1 MSELTNAA
9 GVAFFVSIMFLLY
22 KWRRGTLP
30 QSLQRA
36 ARAIKFRSSKPA
48 PEADSMEK
56 GLTSDA
62 ASIRSESASI
72 HSVSSLKSTFS
83 VSTIRSTVA
92 SLKRSVSVASSRAGD
107 RGISGPEA
115 FEGQQ
120 ADKLAVPPALHL
132 ARLEA
137 AGLWTADPVRHK
149 ENVAEGLPAAA
160 AGTADEGKMDPNP
173 VVEEP
178 DVHPLRAHRVQ
189 PDGDKQVSWPL
200 SS

>member
-1 MSELTNAA
+1 
-9 GVAFFVSIMFLLY
+9 MFLLY

-36 ARAIKFRSSKPA
+36 GRALKFRSSKPA

-83 VSTIRSTVA
+83 VSTVKSTLA
-92 SLKRSVSVASSRAGD
+92 SLKRSVSVASSRVGD

-120 ADKLAVPPALHL
+120 ADKLAVPEALHL

-137 AGLWTADPVRHK
+137 AGLWTADPGRSK
-149 ENVAEGLPAAA
+149 ENLAEGIPVVAA
-160 AGTADEGKMDPNP
+160 AGRPDVGKMDPNP

-178 DVHPLRAHRVQ
+178 DVHPLRAHKVQ
-189 PDGDKQVSWPL
+189 PGGDKQVSWPL
-200 SS
+200 ST

>member
-1 MSELTNAA
+1 
-9 GVAFFVSIMFLLY
+9 
-22 KWRRGTLP
+22 
-30 QSLQRA
+30 
-36 ARAIKFRSSKPA
+36 
-48 PEADSMEK
+48 MEK

-83 VSTIRSTVA
+83 VSTVRSTFA
-92 SLKRSVSVASSRAGD
+92 SLKRSVSVASSRVGD
-107 RGISGPEA
+107 RGISNPEA

-120 ADKLAVPPALHL
+120 ADKLAVPPELHL

-137 AGLWTADPVRHK
+137 AGLWTADPARQK
-149 ENVAEGLPAAA
+149 EDTAEGIPATATA
-160 AGTADEGKMDPNP
+160 AGKADVGKMDPSP

-189 PDGDKQVSWPL
+189 AEGDKQVSWPL